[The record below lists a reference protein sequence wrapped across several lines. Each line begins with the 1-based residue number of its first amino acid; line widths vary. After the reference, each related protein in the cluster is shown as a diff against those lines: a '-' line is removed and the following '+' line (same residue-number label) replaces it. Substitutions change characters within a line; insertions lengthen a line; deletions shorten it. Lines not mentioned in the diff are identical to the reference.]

1 MTKDFGQERPLVLV
15 VDGEQTVLEKI
26 SGVLREAKFGCH
38 CCVTADEAI
47 TAALACPPDLIVC
60 DWNLDGE
67 NGIETCQRIKQQ
79 PGLAEVPVMFLSSA
93 QRPDVIRR
101 SLDAGAGVYCLRKSF
116 AATVLV
122 ELIDQALGVA
132 GGMVDG

>member
-1 MTKDFGQERPLVLV
+1 LVLV
-15 VDGEQTVLEKI
+15 ADGEQEVLEKI
-26 SGVLREAKFGCH
+26 GAALAGANIGC
-38 CCVTADEAI
+38 CCCATADQAI
-47 TAALACPPDLIVC
+47 GAALACPPDLILC

-67 NGIETCQRIKQQ
+67 NGVETCQRIKRQ
-79 PGLAEVPVMFLSSA
+79 PGLGDVPVMFLSSA

-101 SLDAGAGVYCLRKSF
+101 SLIGGEGVYCLRKPF

-132 GGMVDG
+132 GGIAGS